1 MEKDLQVVGFR
12 IGNETFG
19 VRIASVREI
28 VRVPEITSVPS
39 APETVEGVINLRGKI
54 IPVMDLRKR
63 FGHVDIQPDKKNRIL
78 VVELDNKLIGLIVN
92 AASEVLK
99 IPPSDIEAPGSVFAE
114 GESNYVTGVGKAE
127 RTADHFVGRQ
137 QIVAPAGSQKTR
149 GGRGHSGYREVALG
163 PALPACQPA
172 DGSPHAPTMGT
183 ITAQIQLTEAELKLL
198 QTLVYQECGM
208 FFDERRSH
216 FLKDRLAAP
225 PESLPDGFF
234 LQLLSPVDQP
244 RREERA
250 GAAAGESD
258 RQRDELFP
266 QSSAARPAA
275 KRRPGRNSEEET
287 GTPRLEHRGCGARV
301 VRPGRKRTP
310 WRF

>member
-19 VRIASVREI
+19 VRIGSVREI

-114 GESNYVTGVGKAE
+114 GESSYVTGVGKL
-127 RTADHFVGRQ
+127 RGRLIILLDVSKLLHQ
-137 QIVAPAGSQKTR
+137 Q
-149 GGRGHSGYREVALG
+149 EVKRLEEA
-163 PALPACQPA
+163 
-172 DGSPHAPTMGT
+172 
-183 ITAQIQLTEAELKLL
+183 AEL
-198 QTLVYQECGM
+198 V
-208 FFDERRSH
+208 
-216 FLKDRLAAP
+216 
-225 PESLPDGFF
+225 
-234 LQLLSPVDQP
+234 
-244 RREERA
+244 
-250 GAAAGESD
+250 
-258 RQRDELFP
+258 
-266 QSSAARPAA
+266 
-275 KRRPGRNSEEET
+275 
-287 GTPRLEHRGCGARV
+287 GTS
-301 VRPGRKRTP
+301 K
-310 WRF
+310 